1 MIKAV
6 VFDAYGTL
14 YDVHSVMQKCEE
26 IYPGKGA
33 TISQIWR
40 QKQLEYT
47 WLRTLMGKYED
58 FWTITG
64 DALQYALEE
73 IGLKYNE
80 KIIQT
85 ILNEYLCLNPYPEA
99 IEALDA
105 FRPRKLMILSN
116 GSPEMLNKLAVH
128 TGTGEHLDGILSVD
142 PIKIYKPRP
151 EVYHLAA
158 EHLEIDKA
166 DILFISSNSW
176 DVAGAKSF
184 GFLTAWLKRVDKPF
198 DRLKAEP
205 DLIVSS
211 LKELADRAKNI

>member
-33 TISQIWR
+33 AISQIWR

-47 WLRTLMGKYED
+47 WLRSLMGKYKD
-58 FWTITG
+58 FWSLTG
-64 DALQYALEE
+64 DALQYALKE
-73 IGLKYNE
+73 IGLQYDEEITK
-80 KIIQT
+80 T
-85 ILNEYLCLNPYPEA
+85 ILNEYLSLKAYPEA

-105 FRPRKLMILSN
+105 FRPRRLMILSN
-116 GSPEMLNKLAVH
+116 GSPEMLNKLAIH
-128 TGTGEHLDGILSVD
+128 TGINEHLDGILSVD
-142 PIKIYKPRP
+142 TIKVYKPKP
-151 EVYHLAA
+151 EVYYLAV
-158 EHLEIDKA
+158 ENLGVNKDE
-166 DILFISSNSW
+166 ILFVSSNSW

-184 GFLTAWLKRVDKPF
+184 GFLTAWLKRIDKPF
-198 DRLKAEP
+198 DKLEAEP

-211 LKELADRAKNI
+211 LKELSERTKNM